1 MASPSVHAIEPSQLL
16 HYLPTYRV
24 LICLRCNYAIQP
36 GAVARHLKEIHH
48 LHHLSRR
55 PFVDYA
61 SGFKLSQP
69 SDVVLPDGTQFPVP
83 LLPVQNGLACSF
95 AGCAHLCVTAKRM
108 KQHWMSVHH
117 ISSSDLGGFWDPVP
131 LQTFF
136 RGNALRYF
144 TNPALLISSSS
155 DKSGGLTNTV
165 SRSIAIPIIA
175 LLIILQTSTTPVSS
189 DNRESSPY
197 QTLITSDAGLLDH
210 YRNYTYKTLSCG
222 PETDDVFRIIV
233 PQLAHQFPF
242 LLHGILSCSSLHLAS
257 IDPQNRPYYT
267 IRSIQHADQAAP
279 AFRWATINVDSNNSQ
294 AVLAFAFFLVVYA
307 LGSESNDQPLFLS
320 KDNSQE
326 DAPSL
331 EWIEILR
338 NGCSMLCPV
347 WTELT
352 TSPLAPFTALW
363 RDDLGVPTNPNDP
376 LLITLL
382 SIIPEYRSELTGYYI
397 YRDSAVKL
405 AQAFAFIERCGSPPT
420 IWDVLNSWPMRVSPE
435 YLALLKH
442 NDPGALLLLAHYAIL
457 LQPLREEWF
466 LKGRAMELIDE
477 IAQRLKGNC
486 SPQIWEVFS
495 VMQREHF
502 PSDPI

>member
-1 MASPSVHAIEPSQLL
+1 MASTSVDAIAPSQLL

-24 LICLRCNYAIQP
+24 LICLRCSYAIQP

-61 SGFKLSQP
+61 SGFELSQP
-69 SDVVLPDGTQFPVP
+69 SDVVLPDETQFPVP

-95 AGCAHLCVTAKRM
+95 ASCAHLCVTTKRM

-117 ISSSDLGGFWDPVP
+117 ISASDNGGFWDLVP

-155 DKSGGLTNTV
+155 SDKSDGLTNTT
-165 SRSIAIPIIA
+165 A
-175 LLIILQTSTTPVSS
+175 TTPASS
-189 DNRESSPY
+189 GNRETSPY
-197 QTLITSDAGLLDH
+197 PTLVTSDTGLLDN

-222 PETDDVFRIIV
+222 PETDDAFRIIV
-233 PQLAHQFPF
+233 PQLATQFPF

-257 IDPQNRPYYT
+257 IDPTNRAHYT
-267 IRSIQHADQAAP
+267 IQSIRHADQAAP
-279 AFRWATINVDSNNSQ
+279 AFRWATMNVDSNNSQ

-320 KDNSQE
+320 KENNQGE
-326 DAPSL
+326 DDPSL

-347 WTELT
+347 WMELKA
-352 TSPLAPFTALW
+352 SPLAPFTALW
-363 RDDLGVPTNPNDP
+363 RADLGVTTDPNDP

-382 SIIPEYRSELTGYYI
+382 SVIPEYESESTEYYI

-405 AQAFAFIERCGSPPT
+405 THAFAFIERCGSPST
-420 IWDVLNSWPMRVSPE
+420 IWDVLNSWPMHVLPE
-435 YLALLKH
+435 YLTLLKH
-442 NDPGALLLLAHYAIL
+442 NDPGALLLLAYYAIL
-457 LQPLREEWF
+457 LQPFREQWF
-466 LKGRAMELIDE
+466 LKGRVVKLIDE
-477 IAQRLKGNC
+477 IARRLNGNC
-486 SPQIWEVFS
+486 PPLIWEVFS
-495 VMQREHF
+495 MMQQEHF
-502 PSDPI
+502 AREFI

>member
-1 MASPSVHAIEPSQLL
+1 MASPSVDASEPSQLL

-55 PFVDYA
+55 PFVDYV
-61 SGFKLSQP
+61 SGFKLSQS
-69 SDVVLPDGTQFPVP
+69 SDVVLPDEAQFPIP
-83 LLPVQNGLACSF
+83 LLPVQNGLACTF
-95 AGCAHLCVTAKRM
+95 AGCAHLCVTVKRM

-117 ISSSDLGGFWDPVP
+117 ISASDLGDFWDPVP

-144 TNPALLISSSS
+144 TNPALLISTSS
-155 DKSGGLTNTV
+155 DKSDGLTNT
-165 SRSIAIPIIA
+165 
-175 LLIILQTSTTPVSS
+175 TSLTPASTE
-189 DNRESSPY
+189 NRESSPY

-222 PETDDVFRIIV
+222 PETDNALRIIV
-233 PQLAHQFPF
+233 PQLANQFPF

-257 IDPQNRPYYT
+257 IDPKNRPYYT
-267 IRSIQHADQAAP
+267 IQSIQHADQAAP

-307 LGSESNDQPLFLS
+307 LASEPNDQPLFLS
-320 KDNSQE
+320 KDNNQGE
-326 DAPSL
+326 DASSL

-347 WTELT
+347 WAELT

-382 SIIPEYRSELTGYYI
+382 SVIPEHNSASTDYYI

-405 AQAFAFIERCGSPPT
+405 SQAFAFIERCGSPPT

-442 NDPGALLLLAHYAIL
+442 NNPGALLLLAHYAIL

-466 LKGRAMELIDE
+466 LKGRVMELIDE
-477 IAQRLKGNC
+477 IARRLKGNC

-502 PSDPI
+502 ASDPI

>member
-1 MASPSVHAIEPSQLL
+1 MTSPSVHAIEPSQLL

-61 SGFKLSQP
+61 SGFKLSQT
-69 SDVVLPDGTQFPVP
+69 SDVVLPDETQFPVP

-108 KQHWMSVHH
+108 KQHWMSWRF
-117 ISSSDLGGFWDPVP
+117 LGPSTAADI
-131 LQTFF
+131 F
-136 RGNALRYF
+136 RGNALHYF

-155 DKSGGLTNTV
+155 DKSGGPTNT
-165 SRSIAIPIIA
+165 
-175 LLIILQTSTTPVSS
+175 
-189 DNRESSPY
+189 NRKSSPY
-197 QTLITSDAGLLDH
+197 QMLITSDAGLLDH

-222 PETDDVFRIIV
+222 PETDDAFQIIV

-257 IDPQNRPYYT
+257 IDPKNRPYYT

-294 AVLAFAFFLVVYA
+294 AVLAFAFFLVVYT

-320 KDNSQE
+320 KDISRGE

-338 NGCSMLCPV
+338 NGCSMLCPF

-382 SIIPEYRSELTGYYI
+382 SVIPEYKSESTDHYI

-405 AQAFAFIERCGSPPT
+405 ARAFAFIERFGSPPT

-442 NDPGALLLLAHYAIL
+442 NNPGALLLLAHYAIL
-457 LQPLREEWF
+457 LKPLREEWF
-466 LKGRAMELIDE
+466 LKGRVMELIDK

-502 PSDPI
+502 ASDAI